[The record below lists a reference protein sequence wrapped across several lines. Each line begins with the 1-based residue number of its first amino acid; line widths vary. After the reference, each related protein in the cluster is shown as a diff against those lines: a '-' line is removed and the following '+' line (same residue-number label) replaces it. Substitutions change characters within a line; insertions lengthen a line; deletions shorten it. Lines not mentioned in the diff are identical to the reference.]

1 MTFRPGCDAVAIRVF
16 NDEMFERVDRVL
28 SRLGLDPA
36 FGSGPVATLIQ
47 DVLTIIIYFT
57 VMTSLFP
64 GGT

>member
-1 MTFRPGCDAVAIRVF
+1 
-16 NDEMFERVDRVL
+16 L

-36 FGSGPVATLIQ
+36 FGSGPVATIIQ

-64 GGT
+64 GGS